1 MKKQVKQI
9 SIHPDPVSQTLFLNN
24 QGNIKING
32 KEKMMLG
39 TICMNVLF
47 LIWREFV
54 RNCQKWKTIQ
64 TSNFHDKL
72 SAIKSV

>member
-9 SIHPDPVSQTLFLNN
+9 SINPDPVSQTLFLNN

-54 RNCQKWKTIQ
+54 RNCQK
-64 TSNFHDKL
+64 
-72 SAIKSV
+72 